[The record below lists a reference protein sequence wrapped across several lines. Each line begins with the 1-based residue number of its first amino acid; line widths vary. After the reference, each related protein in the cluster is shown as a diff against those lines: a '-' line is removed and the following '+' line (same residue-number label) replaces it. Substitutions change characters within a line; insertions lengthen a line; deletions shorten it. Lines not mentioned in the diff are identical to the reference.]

1 MKVSGKGKTKV
12 KDEYSVKELEALF
25 SQDDWLELYA
35 FVDDISS
42 VTDDE
47 KYKSAWLGFAE
58 MKGSQ
63 TADQWRQYYEKF
75 VRPQWLRDPEWK
87 KVAIK
92 KRMEQEIEGGSP
104 SQTTES
110 DERQHAELEKETEA
124 PAAPTL
130 EGDTVVDEPTAP
142 EDEHIEK
149 PLRNEVSARVPPA
162 YTMYARERKWDTL
175 NAQPGLDYSKYSK
188 QIQSH
193 FH

>member
-1 MKVSGKGKTKV
+1 M
-12 KDEYSVKELEALF
+12 KELEALF

-42 VTDDE
+42 VTVDKMYTD
-47 KYKSAWLGFAE
+47 AWLGFAE
-58 MKGSQ
+58 LKGNQ
-63 TADQWRQYYEKF
+63 TADQWRQYYEKV

-92 KRMEQEIEGGSP
+92 KRMEQDIEEGSP
-104 SQTTES
+104 SQTTKS
-110 DERQHAELEKETEA
+110 DERQHAEFEKETEA
-124 PAAPTL
+124 PAAATL

-142 EDEHIEK
+142 EDEHIRE
-149 PLRNEVSARVPPA
+149 PLERVSARVPPA

-175 NAQPGLDYSKYSK
+175 NSQPGLDYSKYPK

-193 FH
+193 FR